1 MNNSKILFQS
11 KLRGPPVFTFRG
23 VICCGKAQASVSVRE
38 KLGENVFELWGART
52 F

>member
-11 KLRGPPVFTFRG
+11 KLRGTPVFAFHG
-23 VICCGKAQASVSVRE
+23 VCCGKAQASVSVRE
-38 KLGENVFELWGART
+38 KLGENAFELWGACI